1 MAAVQAAEHEP
12 AHDALP
18 GSIPDLLALRRAHA
32 DGEFLVTDDERLS
45 FAEAD
50 AQSLALAD
58 ALLASGVGK
67 GTRVG
72 ILFPNCAQWIIS
84 WLAAARI
91 GALTVPLSTFAPGAE
106 LARLV
111 HHTDIQVL
119 LMGRSIAG
127 RDLID
132 RLADALPGLADGD
145 AAIALPEVP
154 FLRRVHVWP
163 DCDRSWAT
171 PWPGT
176 TGPVVSLVGSA
187 ETEVRPSDDLVL
199 VTTSGTTALP
209 KSVAHTH
216 GSLVRH
222 AYILAHHRGV
232 TATDRVY
239 SPMPFFWVGGLTMV
253 VLQALSTGAAVL
265 AQDVFEPG
273 ATLALLERERATY
286 VSCWAQASQAMTDH
300 PDFAKRDL
308 SSVRGG
314 TLLEALPLE
323 RRPSEPELTPNLL
336 GMTETGGPH
345 TMVEVPDTPLP
356 TERRGSFGIPLPGLV
371 QHRVVDA
378 AGFEAPPGQ
387 EGGIQV
393 RGQILMSGI
402 YKRERHDVFTAD
414 GWYDTGDRGFF
425 DAAGHLHFTGRTS
438 ALIKTAGSN
447 VSPAEVES
455 VLDAMP
461 GVLHSFVIGLP
472 HPVRGEIVAA
482 AVVPTH
488 GADLSIDAV
497 TGHAR
502 ANLSGFK
509 VPTVIALLAE
519 SELPMLPTGKLDR
532 HGLVRLLATDRL
544 QLDQERK
551 TWISQ
556 PSV

>member
-1 MAAVQAAEHEP
+1 MAAAQSAEHEP
-12 AHDALP
+12 AHDAVP
-18 GSIPDLLALRRAHA
+18 GSIPELLALRRAHA

-50 AQSLALAD
+50 AQSQALAD

-67 GTRVG
+67 GTRIG
-72 ILFPNCAQWIIS
+72 ILFPNCAQWIVS

-106 LARLV
+106 LARLLR
-111 HHTDIQVL
+111 HTDTQVL

-127 RDLID
+127 RDLVT
-132 RLADALPGLADGD
+132 RVADALPGLADGD

-154 FLRRVHVWP
+154 YLRRVHVWP
-163 DCDRSWAT
+163 DCNRPWAT
-171 PWPGT
+171 PWPGV
-176 TGPVVSLVGSA
+176 TGPVVALAGSA
-187 ETEVRPSDDLVL
+187 ETEVRPADDLVL
-199 VTTSGTTALP
+199 VTTSGTTAEP

-273 ATLALLERERATY
+273 STLALLERERSTY
-286 VSCWAQASQAMTDH
+286 VSCWAQASQAMANH

-314 TLLEALPLE
+314 TMLEALPPE

-356 TERRGSFGIPLPGLV
+356 PQRRGSFGIPLPGVV
-371 QHRVVDA
+371 QHRIVDT
-378 AGFEAPPGQ
+378 AGLQARPGQ
-387 EGGIQV
+387 EGEIQV

-402 YKRERHDVFTAD
+402 YKQERHEVFTAD
-414 GWYDTGDRGFF
+414 GWYDTGDRGWF
-425 DAAGHLHFTGRTS
+425 DDAGHLHFTGRAS

-447 VSPAEVES
+447 VSPAEVEA

-461 GVLHSFVIGLP
+461 GVLHSFVVALP
-472 HPVRGEIVAA
+472 HPVRGQVVAA
-482 AVVPTH
+482 AVVPSH
-488 GADLSIDAV
+488 GVEVSTEAV
-497 TGHAR
+497 IAHAR
-502 ANLSGFK
+502 DNLSSFK
-509 VPTVIALLAE
+509 VPIVIRLVAE
-519 SELPMLPTGKLDR
+519 NDLPMLPTGKIDR
-532 HGLVRLLATDRL
+532 QGLVRVLTAD
-544 QLDQERK
+544 
-551 TWISQ
+551 
-556 PSV
+556 

>member
-1 MAAVQAAEHEP
+1 MAA

-18 GSIPDLLALRRAHA
+18 GSIPEVLAIRRAHA
-32 DGEFLVTDDERLS
+32 DGEFLVTDNERLS

-50 AQSLALAD
+50 AQSRTLAE

-72 ILFPNCAQWIIS
+72 ILFSNCAQWLIS

-91 GALTVPLSTFAPGAE
+91 GALTVPLSTFAPGVE
-106 LARLV
+106 LARLLR
-111 HHTDIQVL
+111 HTDTHVL

-127 RDLID
+127 RDLVD
-132 RLADALPGLADGD
+132 RLAEALPGLADGEPAITL
-145 AAIALPEVP
+145 AAVP
-154 FLRRVHVWP
+154 YLRRVHVWP

-171 PWPGT
+171 PWPR
-176 TGPVVSLVGSA
+176 PAKPAVSLADSA
-187 ETEVRPSDDLVL
+187 EQEVRPSDELVL

-222 AYILAHHRGV
+222 AAILARHRGV
-232 TATDRVY
+232 TAADRIY
-239 SPMPFFWVGGLTMV
+239 SPMPFFWVGGLTMA
-253 VLQALSTGAAVL
+253 VLQALCTGATVL

-273 ATLALLERERATY
+273 ATLALLERERATFI
-286 VSCWAQASQAMTDH
+286 SCWAQASQAMADH

-314 TLLEALPLE
+314 TMVQALPPE

-356 TERRGSFGIPLPGLV
+356 PERRGSFGIPLPGV
-371 QHRVVDA
+371 VAHRIVDA
-378 AGFEAPPGQ
+378 TGGELPPGQ
-387 EGGIQV
+387 DGEIQV
-393 RGQILMSGI
+393 RGQLLMSGI
-402 YKRERHDVFTAD
+402 YKQERHDVFTAD
-414 GWYDTGDRGFF
+414 GWYPTGDRGWF
-425 DAAGHLHFTGRTS
+425 DAAGHLHFTGRAS

-461 GVLHSFVIGLP
+461 GVLHSFVVGLP
-472 HPVRGEIVAA
+472 HPVRGEVVAA
-482 AVVPTH
+482 AVVPSQGTK
-488 GADLSIDAV
+488 LSPEVVIA
-497 TGHAR
+497 HAR
-502 ANLSGFK
+502 SNLSSFK
-509 VPTVIALLAE
+509 VPTVLSVLAE
-519 SELPMLPTGKLDR
+519 SEVPMLPTGKVDR
-532 HGLVRLLATDRL
+532 QALVRLLNV
-544 QLDQERK
+544 E
-551 TWISQ
+551 
-556 PSV
+556 

>member
-1 MAAVQAAEHEP
+1 MAAAHTAEHQP
-12 AHDALP
+12 ATDVLP
-18 GSIPDLLALRRAHA
+18 GSIPELLALRRAHA

-72 ILFPNCAQWIIS
+72 ILFPNCAQWIVS

-106 LARLV
+106 LARLLR
-111 HHTDIQVL
+111 HTDTQVL

-127 RDLID
+127 RDLVE

-154 FLRRVHVWP
+154 YLRRVHVWP
-163 DCDRSWAT
+163 ECDRPWAT
-171 PWPGT
+171 PWPGI
-176 TGPVVSLVGSA
+176 TGPVVSLAGSA
-187 ETEVRPSDDLVL
+187 ETEVRPADDLVL
-199 VTTSGTTALP
+199 VTTSGTTAEP

-273 ATLALLERERATY
+273 STLALLERERATY
-286 VSCWAQASQAMTDH
+286 VSCWAQASQAMANH

-314 TLLEALPLE
+314 TMLEALPPE
-323 RRPSEPELTPNLL
+323 RRPTEPELTPNLL

-345 TMVEVPDTPLP
+345 TMVEVPDTPLSP
-356 TERRGSFGIPLPGLV
+356 QRRGSFGIPLPGVV
-371 QHRVVDA
+371 QHRIVDN
-378 AGFEAPPGQ
+378 AGLQAPSGQ
-387 EGGIQV
+387 EGEIQV

-402 YKRERHDVFTAD
+402 YKQERHEVFTAD
-414 GWYDTGDRGFF
+414 GWYGTGDRGWF
-425 DAAGHLHFTGRTS
+425 DDAGHLHFTGRAS

-447 VSPAEVES
+447 VSPAEVEA

-461 GVLHSFVIGLP
+461 GVLHSFVVALP
-472 HPVRGEIVAA
+472 HPVRGQVVAA
-482 AVVPTH
+482 AVVPSH
-488 GADLSIDAV
+488 GVEVSTEAV
-497 TGHAR
+497 IAHAR
-502 ANLSGFK
+502 GNLSSFK
-509 VPTVIALLAE
+509 VPTVIRLVAE
-519 SELPMLPTGKLDR
+519 NDLPMLPTGKIDR
-532 HGLVRLLATDRL
+532 QGLVRVLTAD
-544 QLDQERK
+544 
-551 TWISQ
+551 
-556 PSV
+556 

>member
-1 MAAVQAAEHEP
+1 MAA

-18 GSIPDLLALRRAHA
+18 GSIPELLAIRRAHA
-32 DGEFLVTDDERLS
+32 DGEFLVTDDERLG

-50 AQSLALAD
+50 ARSQVLAD

-106 LARLV
+106 LARLLR
-111 HHTDIQVL
+111 HTDIQVV

-127 RDLID
+127 HDLVD
-132 RLADALPGLADGD
+132 RFADALPGLSDGD

-154 FLRRVHVWP
+154 YLRRVHVWP
-163 DCDRSWAT
+163 DCDRTWAT
-171 PWPGT
+171 PWPGA
-176 TGPVVSLVGSA
+176 TGPVVSLTGSVEA
-187 ETEVRPSDDLVL
+187 EVCPADELVL
-199 VTTSGTTALP
+199 VTTSGTTAQP

-222 AYILAHHRGV
+222 AAILARHRGLN
-232 TATDRVY
+232 AADRIY

-253 VLQALSTGAAVL
+253 VLQALSTGATIL

-273 ATLALLERERATY
+273 ATLALLERERATFI
-286 VSCWAQASQAMTDH
+286 SCWAQASQAMADH

-314 TLLEALPLE
+314 TMLEALPPE
-323 RRPSEPELTPNLL
+323 RRPSAPELTPNLL

-345 TMVEVPDTPLP
+345 TMVAVPDMPLP
-356 TERRGSFGIPLPGLV
+356 IARRGSFGIPLPGV
-371 QHRVVDA
+371 VEHRIVDA
-378 AGFEAPPGQ
+378 AGLKAPPGD
-387 EGGIQV
+387 EGDIQV
-393 RGQILMSGI
+393 RGMIVMSGI
-402 YKRERHDVFTAD
+402 YKRERHDVFTTD
-414 GWYDTGDRGFF
+414 GWYATGDRGYF
-425 DAAGHLHFTGRTS
+425 DTAGHLHFTGRAS

-461 GVLHSFVIGLP
+461 GVLHSFVVGLP
-472 HPVRGEIVAA
+472 HPVRGQVVGA
-482 AVVPTH
+482 AVVPAH
-488 GADLSIDAV
+488 GVPLSAETV
-497 TGHAR
+497 AAHAKR
-502 ANLSGFK
+502 NLSGFK
-509 VPTVIALLAE
+509 VPTVIQVIAE
-519 SELPMLPTGKLDR
+519 HELPMLPTGKLDR
-532 HGLVRLLATDRL
+532 QALVRLLSTD
-544 QLDQERK
+544 
-551 TWISQ
+551 
-556 PSV
+556 

>member
-1 MAAVQAAEHEP
+1 MTAAHTASDKP
-12 AHDALP
+12 ADDALP
-18 GSIPDLLALRRAHA
+18 GSIPELLALRRAQP

-50 AQSLALAD
+50 AQSRALAD
-58 ALLASGVGK
+58 ALLAGGVGK

-72 ILFPNCAQWIIS
+72 ILFPNCAQWIVS

-106 LARLV
+106 LARLLR
-111 HHTDIQVL
+111 HTDTQVV

-127 RDLID
+127 RDLVD
-132 RLADALPGLADGD
+132 RMSDALPDLSTGD
-145 AAIALPEVP
+145 AAITLPEVP
-154 FLRRVHVWP
+154 YLRRVHVFP
-163 DCDRSWAT
+163 DCDRPWTT
-171 PWPGT
+171 PWPGAS
-176 TGPVVSLVGSA
+176 GSIVSLTGSA
-187 ETEVRPSDDLVL
+187 ETEVRPADDLVL

-232 TATDRVY
+232 TAADRIY

-273 ATLALLERERATY
+273 STLALLERERATY
-286 VSCWAQASQAMTDH
+286 VSCWAQASQAMADH

-314 TLLEALPLE
+314 TMLQALPPE

-356 TERRGSFGIPLPGLV
+356 AERRGSFGIPLPGVV
-371 QHRVVDA
+371 QHRIVDENGIKA
-378 AGFEAPPGQ
+378 APGQ
-387 EGGIQV
+387 HGEIQV
-393 RGQILMSGI
+393 RGQILMNGI
-402 YKRERHDVFTAD
+402 YKQERHEVFGPD
-414 GWYDTGDRGFF
+414 GWYSTGDRGWF
-425 DAAGHLHFTGRTS
+425 DDAGHLHFTGRAN

-461 GVLHSFVIGLP
+461 GVLHSFVVALP
-472 HPVRGEIVAA
+472 HPVRGEVVAA
-482 AVVPTH
+482 AVVPSH
-488 GADLSIDAV
+488 GAQLSAEALV
-497 TGHAR
+497 AYAR
-502 ANLSGFK
+502 RNLSSFK
-509 VPTVIALLAE
+509 VPTVIGVLTE
-519 SELPMLPTGKLDR
+519 SEVPMLPTGKVDR
-532 HGLVRLLATDRL
+532 QGLVRLLTTD
-544 QLDQERK
+544 
-551 TWISQ
+551 
-556 PSV
+556 